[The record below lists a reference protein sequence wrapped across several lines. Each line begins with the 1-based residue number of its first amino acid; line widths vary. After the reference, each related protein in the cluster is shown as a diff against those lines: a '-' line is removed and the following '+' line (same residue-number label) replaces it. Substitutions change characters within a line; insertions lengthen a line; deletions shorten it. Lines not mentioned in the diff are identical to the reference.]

1 MFPVMNHAL
10 PHIDPFTFTVIRY
23 AVAGLAFLALLL
35 ALEGTASLRL
45 SGERVR
51 LAWFFGTAGFAGF
64 QFLVF
69 LGQKLVGPEG
79 ALIASIMMVTQP
91 MLGFFVNWVVR
102 KSAPPAG
109 ALVFIVLSFG
119 GVSLVVTNGHLSRLF
134 DHPQNFG
141 PAGMVVLGCLCWVIY
156 TVGGAFFP
164 KWSPLRYTTLTTAL
178 GLTSAS
184 AITAVLLITNMIPM
198 PSLDTVGTVA
208 PEIAYMGL
216 VAGFVG
222 VLCWNIGNKIL
233 TPLNGVLFMDVVP
246 ITAFAVSTAEGIVPG
261 NLQFV
266 GALLSAAALI
276 LNNLYLRHRFATP
289 ATAKPSPVSSK
300 NAEASQEESATV

>member
-1 MFPVMNHAL
+1 VVPAAL
-10 PHIDPFTFTVIRY
+10 HD
-23 AVAGLAFLALLL
+23 
-35 ALEGTASLRL
+35 SHD
-45 SGERVR
+45 S
-51 LAWFFGTAGFAGF
+51 
-64 QFLVF
+64 
-69 LGQKLVGPEG
+69 
-79 ALIASIMMVTQP
+79 
-91 MLGFFVNWVVR
+91 
-102 KSAPPAG
+102 
-109 ALVFIVLSFG
+109 
-119 GVSLVVTNGHLSRLF
+119 
-134 DHPQNFG
+134 
-141 PAGMVVLGCLCWVIY
+141 
-156 TVGGAFFP
+156 
-164 KWSPLRYTTLTTAL
+164 
-178 GLTSAS
+178 S